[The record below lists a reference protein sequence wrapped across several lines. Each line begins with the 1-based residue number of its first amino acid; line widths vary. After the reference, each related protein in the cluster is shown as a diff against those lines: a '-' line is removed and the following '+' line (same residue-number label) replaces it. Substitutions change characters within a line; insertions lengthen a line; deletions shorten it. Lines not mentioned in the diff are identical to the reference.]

1 MSSPA
6 DPTFVLDFHYGD
18 HVKGRYRE
26 GTLVPRPE
34 DANPGVG
41 PGAVWIKFD
50 DSGVTE
56 SRAPY
61 AFVGGGYSG
70 INFPRECK
78 VCNGTGM
85 CPGNHMITIGCPFCY
100 DGIDMRVL
108 RRYVVRITHP

>member
-18 HVKGRYRE
+18 HVKGHYRE

-34 DANPGVG
+34 DADPGVG

-61 AFVGGGYSG
+61 AFVGGYSG
-70 INFPRECK
+70 LDFPRNCE
-78 VCNGTGM
+78 VCDGTGFARDRGAF
-85 CPGNHMITIGCPFCY
+85 PTVCPFCY
-100 DGIDMRVL
+100 RGIDTHVL
-108 RRYVVRITHP
+108 RRYEVRITHP